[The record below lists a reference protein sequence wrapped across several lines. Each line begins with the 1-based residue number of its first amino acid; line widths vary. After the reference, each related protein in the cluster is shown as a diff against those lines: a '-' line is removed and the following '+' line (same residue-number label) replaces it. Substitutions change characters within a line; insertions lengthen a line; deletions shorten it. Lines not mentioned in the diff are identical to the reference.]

1 MDIGLPQEPNHVAP
15 GSDARNLV
23 LQDTT
28 FDM

>member
-1 MDIGLPQEPNHVAP
+1 MDIGLPQAPNHVAR
-15 GSDARNLV
+15 GFDARNLV